1 MCRENTADGALR
13 NAYSGQFAHM
23 EIWFLCDADL
33 IVYVEELMH
42 PKEFGGIYT
51 SSVVNEATNKNE
63 TGCVLSSPYTLIFLS
78 LLSFG
83 GCLFICLFWE
93 DISCSPG

>member
-23 EIWFLCDADL
+23 EIWFLCDVVL
-33 IVYVEELMH
+33 MMYVEESMH

-63 TGCVLSSPYTLIFLS
+63 SGCVLPSPYTLIFLS
-78 LLSFG
+78 LLLFG
-83 GCLFICLFWE
+83 SCSFICLFGG
-93 DISCSPG
+93 DYLM